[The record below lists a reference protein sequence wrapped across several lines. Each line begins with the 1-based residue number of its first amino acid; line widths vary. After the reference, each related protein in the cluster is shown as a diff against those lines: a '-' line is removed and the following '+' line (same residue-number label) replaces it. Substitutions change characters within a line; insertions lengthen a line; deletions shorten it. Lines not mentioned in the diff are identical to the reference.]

1 VTAGAAPAA
10 SRVCHSC
17 GQPVGATD
25 SFCESC
31 GAELAPPSVSD
42 GAGGGPQVC
51 ESCSSSRITADG
63 FCESCG
69 HRARSGRDHQEV
81 GLGLVAGVTDRGLRH
96 HRNEDAMALAT
107 VDTAATAAG
116 PAVVAVVCDG
126 VSTSARP
133 DEASLVAAR
142 AAARVLLAGVRTG
155 TDPAET
161 SAAAV
166 RAAIEA
172 VTALAGPPEDPP
184 AATFV
189 SAVLTAGAATV
200 CWLGDSRAYWLAA
213 DPDAAEQLTTDD
225 SLAEEMVAA
234 GLLSEED
241 ALASAHGHVV
251 TRWIGADLGDPE
263 PHVVRFE
270 PPGPGALLLCSDGLW
285 NYQPEAAGLA
295 GLALPAAL
303 TDPLG
308 AARTLVSFA
317 LAAGGGDNVTAV
329 LAPFSPAQ
337 PAAGPPPAPESP
349 PAPEPPPAPAGLT

>member
-1 VTAGAAPAA
+1 VTAGAAPDAPGM
-10 SRVCHSC
+10 CHRC

-31 GAELAPPSVSD
+31 GAELAPPTVSD
-42 GAGGGPQVC
+42 GAGGGPQAC
-51 ESCSSSRITADG
+51 EACSSTRISADG

-69 HRARSGRDHQEV
+69 HRARSGRDHQEAD
-81 GLGLVAGVTDRGLRH
+81 LGLVAGVTDRGLRH
-96 HRNEDAMALAT
+96 HRNEDAMALG
-107 VDTAATAAG
+107 TADIATAAG

-126 VSTSARP
+126 VSTSPRP

-155 TDPAET
+155 ADPAEA

-166 RAAIEA
+166 RAATEA
-172 VTALAGPPEDPP
+172 VTGLDGPPGDSP

-189 SAVLTAGAATV
+189 SAVLAAGAATV
-200 CWLGDSRAYWLAA
+200 CWVGDSRAYWLAA
-213 DPDAAEQLTTDD
+213 SPGSAQLTTDD
-225 SLAEEMVAA
+225 SMAEEMVAA
-234 GLLSEED
+234 GLLSETD
-241 ALASAHGHVV
+241 ALASPAGHVV
-251 TRWIGADLGDPE
+251 TRWIGADLGDAA
-263 PHVVRFE
+263 PHIVRFE

-295 GLALPAAL
+295 ELALPAAL

-308 AARTLVSFA
+308 AVRALVSFA

-329 LAPFSPAQ
+329 LAPFPPAQ
-337 PAAGPPPAPESP
+337 PAAA
-349 PAPEPPPAPAGLT
+349 PPPAPAGLT